1 VECDVPVP
9 VGSYGEGLLTA
20 RVETQT
26 DLLVM
31 ARAAHRGG
39 DFETSYAAF
48 SRAGAVGPLAV
59 DDLDALAIA
68 AGTRGHGRE
77 AMRVGELVYVRLT
90 RTDPS
95 AAAAKA
101 VELGSA
107 WLSRGEWAIGQS
119 WIRRARGLLAGAP
132 ESPALV
138 TLTCLETVVAVLTD
152 DVELAAERSAVLREM
167 SLVGTPTA
175 VAGEAYYQLGEVRRR
190 RGDVRGAFSAYAR
203 AHQLGV
209 APQPGEA
216 LLRCALGDVESAR
229 SAVQAALA
237 VADSG
242 NLPRLLRGAI
252 QIALAAGDLDEAES
266 HLREL
271 ESTGAVDNL
280 LHGAVL
286 VRRGRYRE
294 AVTVLQAALR
304 ESGYQ
309 GAEAYEWLAQAHRG
323 LGTAISGR

>member
-1 VECDVPVP
+1 
-9 VGSYGEGLLTA
+9 LLTA

-26 DLLVM
+26 DLLVT
-31 ARAAHRGG
+31 ARAAYRGG

-59 DDLDALAIA
+59 DDLDAMAITA
-68 AGTRGHGRE
+68 AALGHGRE

-90 RTDPS
+90 RTDPN
-95 AAAAKA
+95 AAAGKA

-138 TLTCLETVVAVLTD
+138 KLTYLETVVAVLTD
-152 DVELAAERSAVLREM
+152 DGDLAAERSAVLQQM
-167 SLVGTPTA
+167 SLRSAHTA

-190 RGDVRGAFSAYAR
+190 RGDVDGAFAAYAR
-203 AHQLGV
+203 AYELGV

-216 LLRCALGDVESAR
+216 LLRCALGDVDTAR
-229 SAVQAALA
+229 AEVRAAIT

-242 NLPRLLRGAI
+242 DLPRLLRGAI
-252 QIALAAGDLDEAES
+252 QIALAGGDLDEADRC
-266 HLREL
+266 LREL
-271 ESTGAVDNL
+271 EAVGAVDNL
-280 LHGAVL
+280 LRGAVL

-294 AVTVLQAALR
+294 ALAVLQAALR
-304 ESGYQ
+304 ESGYE
-309 GAEAYEWLAQAHRG
+309 GAEAYEWMAQARRG
-323 LGTAISGR
+323 LGTATPGR

>member
-1 VECDVPVP
+1 MPVS
-9 VGSYGEGLLTA
+9 VGRYGEDLLTA

-26 DLLVM
+26 DLLVT
-31 ARAAHRGG
+31 ARAAYRGG

-59 DDLDALAIA
+59 DDLDAMAIA
-68 AGTRGHGRE
+68 AAALGHGRE

-90 RTDPS
+90 RTDPN
-95 AAAAKA
+95 AAAGKA

-138 TLTCLETVVAVLTD
+138 RLTYLETVVAVLTD
-152 DVELAAERSAVLREM
+152 DGDLAAERSAVLRQM
-167 SLVGTPTA
+167 SLRSAQTA

-190 RGDVRGAFSAYAR
+190 RGDVDGAFAAYAR

-216 LLRCALGDVESAR
+216 LLRCALGDVDTAR
-229 SAVQAALA
+229 DEVRAAIA

-242 NLPRLLRGAI
+242 DLPRLLRGAV
-252 QIALAAGDLDEAES
+252 QIALAGGDLDEADRC
-266 HLREL
+266 LREL
-271 ESTGAVDNL
+271 EAVGAVDNL
-280 LHGAVL
+280 LRGAVL
-286 VRRGRYRE
+286 VRRGRHRE
-294 AVTVLQAALR
+294 ALAVLQAALR
-304 ESGYQ
+304 ESGYV
-309 GAEAYEWLAQAHRG
+309 GGEAYEWMAQARRG
-323 LGTAISGR
+323 LGVIPPQD